1 MADIENLVI
10 SVDAVADGAQRVLD
24 GLAASFGNV
33 GRASRTASTGL
44 RPVVSDTQEV
54 TSTTEAAGR
63 SIDWLGNSLKSSV
76 SLLSSFSS
84 VLKGIGGVGKTA
96 VGAISA
102 IPKALGGRF
111 IGNLKSSV
119 QGLGNFFNSIKR
131 IALYRLIRTA
141 LKEITQGFAEG
152 QKALYAWSSANVDRF
167 AKSMDR
173 LATAAQYFRN
183 SLAAMA
189 APIYNALAPAIDFIV
204 DKFVAMFNTINQ
216 LFARLAGQ
224 TTYTAAKKVA
234 AKWDDASKS
243 ASKTSKELK
252 KTILSFDEINRLSK
266 DAGSGGGAG
275 SAADSGAGMFET
287 RKIDS
292 PIGSFAD
299 RLKKAFT
306 TGDWKSLG
314 KIIGGKLNEAVSSV
328 DWAGI
333 GRKVGEWINGWF
345 TTKYWT
351 LDTINFTGIGSKIA
365 EFLNNAMSKINFGII
380 GRTLVQKLTMV
391 WDMVI
396 GFFTKLDWGMA
407 ARKIGDF
414 VKGIYNEL
422 TKWFRSYDWGSI
434 GNVLYKKLKDALTNF
449 DFAGIAKSFMT
460 MLGSAVRALV
470 SAGAGFIAGFWA
482 DISNYWNQN
491 IKGETFTQTV
501 HNLLDA
507 IGYGLGELPVWV
519 WDNIVKPFGDALVGE
534 GGLEWVWESLKETAG
549 TIWGDI
555 KRTIL
560 TVVNSVSLWVSSR
573 WINLTH
579 TVTNLW
585 KTLQKTVSTV
595 WNAIVSVVTST
606 VSTIKKTVTDKITVM
621 VTTTTAVIE
630 LLKRNAIE
638 KFENIKSNITTIVE
652 NLKRG
657 ATEKFENIKNFIST
671 SVENLKQSV
680 TDKWNTIKIT
690 LLGVWEVLR
699 SNATEKW
706 TSIKNTLSTLWEN
719 IQTNCTNTFG
729 AVKQTVKDAWDGAKT
744 ALRNFGSWLGGTFAN
759 TWENAWKKIVN
770 GFGTV
775 FSGIKDKVKGPIN
788 AVIGFMNKM
797 LEKIEGAI
805 NTIIGGIN
813 SHLKIHLDPI
823 YVFGKKIWDGF
834 DWGPSLK
841 TVSWGRIK
849 ELAMGGILDKPT
861 LFGALG
867 NTALMGGEA
876 GREAVLPLENHT
888 EWMDALADRVTAR
901 ASRGNVSFGAT
912 GAAGAATGDG
922 MEALAEY
929 VRAGIESAM
938 GRMMDVMREQ
948 TNYLQQI
955 NEKEFSAEITT
966 SSVNRAMQRTNRRAG
981 TTIVAVGT

>member
-1 MADIENLVI
+1 MAEIDRLVI
-10 SVDAVADGAQRVLD
+10 DIDVNTV
-24 GLAASFGNV
+24 
-33 GRASRTASTGL
+33 
-44 RPVVSDTQEV
+44 
-54 TSTTEAAGR
+54 EAER
-63 SIDWLGNSLKSSV
+63 SIDRLLSKLASLKDITASATGQSNILENFRQIADEASSTGGK
-76 SLLSSFSS
+76 LRGLSQELGALSKTGN
-84 VLKGIGGVGKTA
+84 VLKSLAGGISKIGGAMIALPKFFGGQLIGRINTATQGIVG
-96 VGAISA
+96 
-102 IPKALGGRF
+102 
-111 IGNLKSSV
+111 
-119 QGLGNFFNSIKR
+119 FFSQIKR
-131 IALYRLIRTA
+131 VATFRLIRTA
-141 LKEITQGFAEG
+141 LRLITEGFSEG
-152 QKALYAWSSANVDRF
+152 IKNLYAWSSAINGKF
-167 AKSMDR
+167 AASMDR
-173 LATAAQYFRN
+173 LATASMYLKN
-183 SLAAMA
+183 SIAAMVSPLIEA
-189 APIYNALAPAIDFIV
+189 VAPAIDFIV
-204 DKFVAMFNTINQ
+204 DKFVAMFNTVNQ

-234 AKWDDASKS
+234 TKWDDASKS
-243 ASKTSKELK
+243 ASKTAKALK
-252 KTILSFDEINRLSK
+252 RTILSFDEINQLSK
-266 DAGSGGGAG
+266 DTSSGGGSG

-351 LDTINFTGIGSKIA
+351 LDTISFTGIGSKIA
-365 EFLNNAMSKINFGII
+365 EFLNNAMAKINFGII

-414 VKGIYNEL
+414 VKGTYKEL
-422 TKWFRSYDWGSI
+422 TRWFKSYDWGSI
-434 GNVLYKKLKDALTNF
+434 GNVLYKKLNDALTNF
-449 DFAGIAKSFMT
+449 DFAGIAKSFLT
-460 MLGSAVRALV
+460 MLGFAVRGLV
-470 SAGAGFIAGFWA
+470 SAGAGFIAGFWN
-482 DISNYWNQN
+482 DVSEYWNKN
-491 IKGETFTQTV
+491 IKGETFTETV
-501 HNLLDA
+501 HNMLDA

-534 GGLEWVWESLKETAG
+534 GGLEGVWESLKETAG

-579 TVTNLW
+579 TITNLW

-595 WNAIVSVVTST
+595 WNAIAGVATST
-606 VSTIKKTVTDKITVM
+606 VSTIKNTVTDKITVM
-621 VTTTTAVIE
+621 VTTATAVIE

-638 KFENIKSNITTIVE
+638 KFEIIKSNITTIVE

-690 LLGVWEVLR
+690 LFGVWEVLR

-719 IQTNCTNTFG
+719 IQTNCMNTFG

-834 DWGPSLK
+834 DWGPSLR

-888 EWMDALADRVTAR
+888 EWMDDVARRVVSYSNRNEGSYIPSLGNTDGGGGSNATDSLYNMLLEAIRTALEENNTLAR
-901 ASRGNVSFGAT
+901 EGN
-912 GAAGAATGDG
+912 
-922 MEALAEY
+922 
-929 VRAGIESAM
+929 
-938 GRMMDVMREQ
+938 
-948 TNYLQQI
+948 NYLRQI

-981 TTIVAVGT
+981 TTIVPVG